1 MAMQNTVKNP
11 TQDQDQPKAI
21 TRERQ
26 DVTKWMTEFT
36 AKSGKVATALRMKSV
51 SYLPESGDKKS
62 TFGGIV
68 DGYVDPVSNQPCYFA
83 GRNCEKIA
91 GGVPV
96 RLFGDEADQL
106 TEKLD
111 SPSGMD
117 LMVGLVDGATAAVY
131 RNDSGEVVYLALNA
145 AQLSQRFEWTKGAR
159 TIDPQEF

>member
-1 MAMQNTVKNP
+1 MAMQNTES
-11 TQDQDQPKAI
+11 TQSAAV

-26 DVTKWMTEFT
+26 SITEWMTEFT
-36 AKSGKVATALRMKSV
+36 ARSGKVAKALRLKSV
-51 SYLPESGDKKS
+51 SYLPASGDKKS

-68 DGYVDPVSNQPCYFA
+68 EGYVDPISKQPCFFA
-83 GRNCEKIA
+83 GRNGEKIA

-106 TEKLD
+106 VEKLD
-111 SPSGMD
+111 HPSGMD
-117 LMVGLVDGATAAVY
+117 LMVGLLDGATAAVY

>member
-1 MAMQNTVKNP
+1 MAMQNTVKSESQS
-11 TQDQDQPKAI
+11 TASVT

-26 DVTKWMTEFT
+26 DVTQWMTEFT
-36 AKSGKVATALRMKSV
+36 ARSGKVAKALRLKSV
-51 SYLPESGDKKS
+51 SYLPASGDKKS

-68 DGYVDPVSNQPCYFA
+68 EGYVDPISKQPCFFA
-83 GRNCEKIA
+83 GRNGEKIA

-106 TEKLD
+106 IEKLD

-117 LMVGLVDGATAAVY
+117 LMVGLADGATAAVY

>member
-1 MAMQNTVKNP
+1 MAMQNTVKN
-11 TQDQDQPKAI
+11 TESQASASV

-36 AKSGKVATALRMKSV
+36 ARSGKVAKALRFKSV
-51 SYLPESGDKKS
+51 SYLPASGDKKS

-68 DGYVDPVSNQPCYFA
+68 EGYVDPVSNQPCYFA
-83 GRNCEKIA
+83 GRNGEKIA

-106 TEKLD
+106 VEKLD
-111 SPSGMD
+111 HPSGMD
-117 LMVGLVDGATAAVY
+117 LMVGLMDGATAAVY

-145 AQLSQRFEWTKGAR
+145 AQLSQRFEWTKGSR
-159 TIDPQEF
+159 TIEPQEF

>member
-1 MAMQNTVKNP
+1 MAMQNTVKSES
-11 TQDQDQPKAI
+11 TASVT

-26 DVTKWMTEFT
+26 DVTQWMTEFT
-36 AKSGKVATALRMKSV
+36 ARSGRVAKALRLKNV
-51 SYLPESGDKKS
+51 SYLPASGDKKS

-68 DGYVDPVSNQPCYFA
+68 EGYVDPISKQPCYFT
-83 GRNCEKIA
+83 GRNGEKIA

-106 TEKLD
+106 IEKLD

-145 AQLSQRFEWTKGAR
+145 AQLSQRFEWTKGSR
-159 TIDPQEF
+159 TIEPQEF

>member
-1 MAMQNTVKNP
+1 MAMQNTVKNTVASES
-11 TQDQDQPKAI
+11 TQAV

-26 DVTKWMTEFT
+26 DVTCWMTEFT
-36 AKSGKVATALRMKSV
+36 AKSGRVAKALRLKSV
-51 SYLPESGDKKS
+51 SYLPASGDKKS

-68 DGYVDPVSNQPCYFA
+68 EGYIDPVSKQPCYFV
-83 GRNCEKIA
+83 GRNGEKIA

-106 TEKLD
+106 AEKLD

-117 LMVGLVDGATAAVY
+117 LMVGLAEGATAAVY

-159 TIDPQEF
+159 TIEPQEF

>member
-1 MAMQNTVKNP
+1 MAMQNTVKN
-11 TQDQDQPKAI
+11 TESQSTASV

-26 DVTKWMTEFT
+26 DVTQWMTEFT
-36 AKSGKVATALRMKSV
+36 ARSGKVAKALRLKSV
-51 SYLPESGDKKS
+51 SYLPASGDKKS

-68 DGYVDPVSNQPCYFA
+68 EGYVDPISKQPCYFA
-83 GRNCEKIA
+83 GRNGEKIA

-106 TEKLD
+106 VEKLD

-117 LMVGLVDGATAAVY
+117 LMVGLAEGATAAVY

-145 AQLSQRFEWTKGAR
+145 AQLSQRFEWTKGSR

>member
-1 MAMQNTVKNP
+1 MAMQNTVKN
-11 TQDQDQPKAI
+11 TVASESTSQSV

-26 DVTKWMTEFT
+26 DVTRWMTEFT
-36 AKSGKVATALRMKSV
+36 ARSGKVAKALRLKSV
-51 SYLPESGDKKS
+51 SYLPASGDKKS

-68 DGYVDPVSNQPCYFA
+68 EGYIDPVSEQPCYFA
-83 GRNCEKIA
+83 GRNGEKIA

-96 RLFGDEADQL
+96 RLFGEEADQL
-106 TEKLD
+106 IEKLD

-117 LMVGLVDGATAAVY
+117 LMVGLAEGATAAVY

>member
-1 MAMQNTVKNP
+1 MAMQNTVKNTVASES
-11 TQDQDQPKAI
+11 TQSV

-26 DVTKWMTEFT
+26 DVTQWMTEFT
-36 AKSGKVATALRMKSV
+36 ARSGKVAKALRLKSV
-51 SYLPESGDKKS
+51 SYLPASGDKKS

-68 DGYVDPVSNQPCYFA
+68 EGYVDPVSNQPCYFA
-83 GRNCEKIA
+83 GRNGEKIA

-106 TEKLD
+106 IEKLD

-117 LMVGLVDGATAAVY
+117 LMVGLADGATAAVY
-131 RNDSGEVVYLALNA
+131 RNDSGEVGSLALNA
-145 AQLSQRFEWTKGAR
+145 AQLSQRFEWTKGSR